1 MSTAMDQKEST
12 LFNVLNGFRTQQ
24 GQTFEDL
31 SAAAPVLLVFLR
43 HLSCPF
49 CQRVLHDLRELQ
61 DEIHSQGLVT
71 VLVHMADEEA
81 AQKVFEYYDL
91 ANIPHFRD
99 PERRLYRAVGL
110 KNMPFRNVLSPR
122 VMLRGMNLKR
132 ELGVPAPT
140 GSGSRLQMPGVFLI
154 DQGHIVAGHSLIDVD
169 EPVDLRALLSGRQTA

>member
-1 MSTAMDQKEST
+1 MDQKEST
-12 LFNVLNGFRTQQ
+12 LFNVLNGFRTEQNQ
-24 GQTFEDL
+24 SFEDL

-49 CQRVLHDLRELQ
+49 CQRLLHELRELQ
-61 DEIHSQGLVT
+61 DDIQKQGLVT

-81 AQKVFEYYDL
+81 AQKVFEYYGL

-110 KNMPFRNVLSPR
+110 KNVPFRNVLSPR

-132 ELGVPAPT
+132 ELDGPAPA
-140 GSGSRLQMPGVFLI
+140 GSGSRLQMPGLFLV

-169 EPVDLRALLSGRQTA
+169 EPVDLRGLLSGQQTT